1 MTEEYNDENE
11 ECANGKFSFVET
23 DDNGAELLTFCVTTQ
38 FKIMDSYFERQD
50 GEFGTWASNRSND
63 KGFKAALDHNILVS
77 GALWGEVVACGV
89 YIPTVRRW
97 NTDHRMVELNL
108 GQCSVGRSED
118 AGTERKQVRKC
129 EDTSGPTKLQQ
140 ACTMAQR
147 NFNKR
152 PNETANQRDSY
163 WTEVAEQLEKA
174 YEDKDMK
181 RYHKLI
187 KEAHG
192 PQLASTTKGRQ
203 SLSGQHMKGKGGT
216 GRSTT
221 TAELETRW

>member
-1 MTEEYNDENE
+1 MHWSSEQIKVVRTKYGSASKIIKLGDFNARVGNDGSDNMTEEYNDENE

-63 KGFKAALDHNILVS
+63 KGFKAALDHILVS

-97 NTDHRMVELNL
+97 NTDHRMVELDL

-129 EDTSGPTKLQQ
+129 EDTSGPMKLQQ
-140 ACTMAQR
+140 ACTMVSIEIG
-147 NFNKR
+147 
-152 PNETANQRDSY
+152 PGSGDS
-163 WTEVAEQLEKA
+163 THA
-174 YEDKDMK
+174 
-181 RYHKLI
+181 
-187 KEAHG
+187 G
-192 PQLASTTKGRQ
+192 CT
-203 SLSGQHMKGKGGT
+203 
-216 GRSTT
+216 
-221 TAELETRW
+221 